1 MPDPSQDLD
10 FQRHNIV
17 VFLMLMWEVIVLFV
31 DFADLFTITVELF
44 MNCHLHIMSSER
56 SIRNNSCIYEYVLP
70 LSHPIAVRDRR
81 GLDRMDLQLPSMQSV
96 YITTNVVSSK
106 PAQAKCTRY
115 NIIQLM
121 TFNEVD
127 TRIY

>member
-1 MPDPSQDLD
+1 M
-10 FQRHNIV
+10 
-17 VFLMLMWEVIVLFV
+17 IVLFV

-81 GLDRMDLQLPSMQSV
+81 GLDRMDLQLPSLQSAAHTKGKMSNLP
-96 YITTNVVSSK
+96 II
-106 PAQAKCTRY
+106 Y
-115 NIIQLM
+115 N
-121 TFNEVD
+121 
-127 TRIY
+127 